1 MVWIIGVLF
10 VLLLAL
16 LMGFIGC
23 SQVDVALEINTF
35 QSPFYKIGIF
45 SDRHSLEDG
54 SFEDEVIVGLFFVNV
69 VFVFWKSND

>member
-10 VLLLAL
+10 VLVLAL